1 MTKTTIGTVRDDVP
15 QHNLQSLGV
24 IRMRMHHLILAAAL
38 MLGAPADS
46 AATPGD
52 VVYTLCPGWPNTLA
66 FKSLQFDPNPP
77 TIKKPFTIIA
87 NGTLATTI
95 QPGAKVT
102 VTQTLGT
109 MLVSQSNL
117 DLCAEASLSGMTCPI
132 APGLHAFRGS
142 YTPAGTQIPP
152 FVTIKVH
159 VEAYNGD
166 GSKLLCLDT
175 GVKYA
180 P

>member
-1 MTKTTIGTVRDDVP
+1 
-15 QHNLQSLGV
+15 
-24 IRMRMHHLILAAAL
+24 MRMHHLILAAAL

-46 AATPGD
+46 AAVPID
-52 VVYTLCPGWPNTLA
+52 QPYTLCPGWPNTLA
-66 FKSLQFDPNPP
+66 LKSLQFEPNPP
-77 TIKKPFTIIA
+77 SVKKPFTIIV
-87 NGTLATTI
+87 NGTLAMTI
-95 QPGAKVT
+95 QPGAKMT

-109 MLVSQSNL
+109 LPVSKSNL

-132 APGLHAFRGS
+132 ASGLHAFRGS
-142 YTPAGTQIPP
+142 YTQPAGATVPP
-152 FVTIKVH
+152 FVTVKVH

-175 GVKYA
+175 GIKYA